1 MKLFH
6 APASPFVRKVLIAAH
21 EYGVAGRIELV
32 PVAVSPVAGVD
43 AVNAANPLGKIPA
56 LLLDG
61 GETLY
66 DSRVIVAY
74 LAGLAGVRRL
84 GDWAGD
90 TRIALADGL
99 MDAAVLL
106 RYETFLRPA
115 QYRWPEWIDGQRAKI
130 VRALDI
136 LEAAPPAADGSL
148 RLPDFGVAAGLA
160 YLDLRFAE
168 DIPWREG
175 RPALAAFLAAI
186 AERPSFKLTAA
197 A

>member
-21 EYGVAGRIELV
+21 EYGVAGRIEIV
-32 PVAVSPVAGVD
+32 PVAVSPVAGVH
-43 AVNAANPLGKIPA
+43 AVNVANPLGKIPA
-56 LLLDG
+56 LVLDN

-74 LAGLAGVRRL
+74 IASLAGVRRM

-90 TRIALADGL
+90 VRIALADGL

-106 RYETFLRPA
+106 RYEGFLRPA
-115 QYRWPEWIDGQRAKI
+115 QYRWPEWIEGQRAKI
-130 VRALDI
+130 ARALDA
-136 LEAAPPAADGSL
+136 LEAAPPPADGSL

-160 YLDLRFAE
+160 YLDLRFAD
-168 DIPWREG
+168 DIPWRDG
-175 RPALAAFLAAI
+175 RPHLAAFLAAI

-197 A
+197 